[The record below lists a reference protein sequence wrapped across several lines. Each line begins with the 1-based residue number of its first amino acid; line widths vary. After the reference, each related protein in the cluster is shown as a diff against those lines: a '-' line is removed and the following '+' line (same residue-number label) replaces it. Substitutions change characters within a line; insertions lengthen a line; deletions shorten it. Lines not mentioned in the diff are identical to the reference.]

1 MVIDKS
7 FKYII
12 LSVFFNSL
20 MYALIKLLNDY
31 SVFQIVFF
39 RATVALIFTIPLI
52 LINKIKILGNNRKLL
67 LIRGVLGVT
76 SMIFFF
82 QSIKYLDLG
91 VSVSVRY
98 TSPIFATIFAMFF
111 LKEKVN
117 IFQWGFLLI
126 SFIGVVIIKLDDIE
140 ISLMGLSYA
149 IISAVSLGL
158 AFVVTN
164 KIGKKESP
172 LVILNYFMMIAFLF
186 SAIMSI
192 NNWVSPSYLEL
203 IILLSMGVFGYFG
216 LLYLTKAFQS
226 NMVNNIVPVKYL
238 EVVFSLIIGISFF
251 NETYTI
257 YSILGILL
265 ILIGVILNNSI
276 INNDKNKY

>member
-1 MVIDKS
+1 MVIEKPL
-7 FKYII
+7 KYII

-39 RATVALIFTIPLI
+39 RAAVSLIFTLPLI
-52 LINKIKILGNNRKLL
+52 FINKIKILGNNRKLL
-67 LIRGVLGVT
+67 LIRGILGVI

-98 TSPIFATIFAMFF
+98 TSPIFATLFAMFF

-126 SFIGVVIIKLDDIE
+126 SFAGVVIIKLDDIE
-140 ISLMGLSYA
+140 ISLMGLFYA

-164 KIGKKESP
+164 KIGKNDSP
-172 LVILNYFMMIAFLF
+172 LVILNYFMIIAFLF

-192 NNWVSPSYLEL
+192 TNWVSPSYLEL

-216 LLYLTKAFQS
+216 LLYLTKALQS
-226 NMVNNIVPVKYL
+226 NTVNNIIPVKYL
-238 EVVFSLIIGISFF
+238 EVIFSLIIGISFF

-257 YSILGILL
+257 YSLLGILL
-265 ILIGVILNNSI
+265 ILIGVILNNLI
-276 INNDKNKY
+276 IKNIKNKY